1 MKEFKIR
8 KEINNEITKGYDED
22 TLEVKS
28 SSVVK
33 WEENLPMGFHSKE
46 KPKTFNYNNNGFL

>member
-46 KPKTFNYNNNGFL
+46 KPKTFNNKRFL

>member
-1 MKEFKIR
+1 MIKNLIR
-8 KEINNEITKGYDED
+8 KEVNNEIIKEIDED
-22 TLEVKS
+22 TSEVKS

-46 KPKTFNYNNNGFL
+46 KPNK

>member
-1 MKEFKIR
+1 MKEIQTK

-46 KPKTFNYNNNGFL
+46 KPKTFNNKRFL

>member
-8 KEINNEITKGYDED
+8 KEIKNEITKKIDED

-46 KPKTFNYNNNGFL
+46 KPKTFNNKRFL